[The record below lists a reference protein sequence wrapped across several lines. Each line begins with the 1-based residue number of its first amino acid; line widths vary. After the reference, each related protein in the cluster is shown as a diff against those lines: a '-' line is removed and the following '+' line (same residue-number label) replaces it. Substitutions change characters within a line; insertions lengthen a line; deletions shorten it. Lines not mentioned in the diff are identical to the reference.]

1 MSQSVPSAGVRCP
14 RCDRVS
20 LDLAYCEYC
29 QSELPAAVHDSPLGV
44 PAPLIDATSTVTSV
58 MASEWSLAALS
69 VGWPD
74 DPSRS
79 FEVTVGAAAFRV
91 RAIRPALWP
100 DLAPDVRSRQAV
112 SLPVLPPVHVI
123 ELGGGAILAAECWN
137 NRSPD
142 APSAGPSNPNS
153 DSPTPTHSVSKDDG
167 ASECDVRIGVES
179 TSSSLTL
186 RVGMGENGPVSEL
199 LAETLRVGRWLNT
212 VMTSL
217 HASGHVWLEFDPQA
231 IEVREPLVRVANL
244 DWRLFPIGRCPSHLA
259 RISPQYSPPEVCRFH
274 DDWIGPRTDVY
285 HLALFVYYRLAGLGP
300 GGFAGR
306 GLEAFGFE
314 VPPLRVFRPDVPVGL
329 WPVLRRAL
337 SINVTQ
343 RQSSTRELLEEL
355 ERAVTSTPTRRV
367 SKDVASPPERTS
379 LLTRR
384 VGAEESLLTQRV
396 GMDPLLGPRPQIDLG
411 WLTSTGRAK
420 SALGAVNQDQVVVV
434 SEAVRNRKVQLLI
447 VADGV
452 THARVGAGERAS
464 DLACEVLLAS
474 IRSQLA
480 ALPENEEP
488 AWPTAL
494 DTACVAASEAIVR
507 EALSLP
513 NRPVPTRDNDL
524 MSTTALIGI
533 LDGDELHLAN
543 VGDSRAY
550 LVANGLAEQLT
561 VDGDVA
567 SSQLA
572 LGTPP
577 EQVQELG
584 AAGKA
589 LRFCL
594 GACRETESGELVVDV
609 QRARPQI
616 SRWQLKPGDTMVL
629 CSDGLVEERVFLE
642 PEDLATIIEAG
653 RDLTSQQLAE
663 QLVAAAD
670 AKQRLPSPT
679 EPNGYGDN
687 ITAIVLRFVAAQTLT
702 RSVSED
708 AR

>member
-1 MSQSVPSAGVRCP
+1 
-14 RCDRVS
+14 
-20 LDLAYCEYC
+20 
-29 QSELPAAVHDSPLGV
+29 
-44 PAPLIDATSTVTSV
+44 

-79 FEVTVGAAAFRV
+79 FEVTVGATAFRV

-112 SLPVLPPVHVI
+112 SLAILPLVHVI
-123 ELGGGAILAAECWN
+123 ELGGGAIIAAETWN
-137 NRSPD
+137 TRSPD
-142 APSAGPSNPNS
+142 APPAGPNINL
-153 DSPTPTHSVSKDDG
+153 PTPTRSVSKDDA
-167 ASECDVRIGVES
+167 ASGREEFIGVEPM
-179 TSSSLTL
+179 SSSLTL
-186 RVGMGENGPVSEL
+186 RVGVGENRCVSAL
-199 LAETLRVGRWLNT
+199 LEETLRVARLLNV
-212 VMTSL
+212 VMTDL
-217 HASGHVWLEFDPQA
+217 HDSGHVWLEFDPQA
-231 IEVREPLVRVANL
+231 IEVRESLVRVTNL

-274 DDWIGPRTDVY
+274 DDWIGPTTDVY
-285 HLALFVYYRLAGLGP
+285 HLALFVYYRLAGLWP

-337 SINVTQ
+337 AINVTQ
-343 RQSSTRELLEEL
+343 RHASTSELIEEL
-355 ERAVTSTPTRRV
+355 ERVAASTPTRRV
-367 SKDVASPPERTS
+367 SKDVASPLETTS

-384 VGAEESLLTQRV
+384 VSV
-396 GMDPLLGPRPQIDLG
+396 DVPLLEPRSQMDLG

-434 SEAVRNRKVQLLI
+434 SETVRGREIQLMI

-452 THARVGAGERAS
+452 THARVGTGEQAS
-464 DLACEVLLAS
+464 GLACEVLLAS
-474 IRSQLA
+474 IRSQLESRIEDDE
-480 ALPENEEP
+480 PEW
-488 AWPTAL
+488 AKVF
-494 DTACVAASEAIVR
+494 DCACVAASEAIVR

-513 NRPVPTRDNDL
+513 DRPIPLRDNDL
-524 MSTTALIGI
+524 MSTTALIGV

-594 GACRETESGELVVDV
+594 GACREAETGELVVNV
-609 QRARPQI
+609 ERARPQI
-616 SRWQLKPGDTMVL
+616 SHWRLKPGDTIVL

-642 PEDLATIIEAG
+642 PEDLATILDAG

-663 QLVAAAD
+663 HLVAAAD

-687 ITAIVLRFVAAQTLT
+687 IAAIVLRHVAAQTLT

-708 AR
+708 AC

>member
-1 MSQSVPSAGVRCP
+1 M
-14 RCDRVS
+14 
-20 LDLAYCEYC
+20 
-29 QSELPAAVHDSPLGV
+29 
-44 PAPLIDATSTVTSV
+44 
-58 MASEWSLAALS
+58 
-69 VGWPD
+69 
-74 DPSRS
+74 
-79 FEVTVGAAAFRV
+79 GAAAFRV

-186 RVGMGENGPVSEL
+186 RVGVGENGPVSEL
-199 LAETLRVGRWLNT
+199 LDETLRVGRWLNT

-464 DLACEVLLAS
+464 GLACEVLLAS